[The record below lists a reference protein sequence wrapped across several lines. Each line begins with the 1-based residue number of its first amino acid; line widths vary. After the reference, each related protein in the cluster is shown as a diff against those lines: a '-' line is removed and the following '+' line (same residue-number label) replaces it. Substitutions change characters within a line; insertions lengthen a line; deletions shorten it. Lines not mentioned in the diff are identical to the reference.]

1 MGGSVTQAAGALRFD
16 RRTVIVTGAGSGLG
30 RAYALEFARRGAQVV
45 VNDPGLAPD
54 GRRSASVVA
63 AEITALGGQAL
74 ASTDSVLEGGQV
86 VAAALDAF
94 GSVDV
99 LVNNAGIIRDR
110 SFSKMTEDDWRAVQ
124 DVHLTGAWRITHAA
138 WPRMLDRQFG
148 RILFISSAAGLYGN
162 FGQANYS
169 AAKLGLVGMMHAL
182 AREGAAKNVLS
193 NAVAPL
199 AATPFTSGVMPADIA
214 AKLQPAQVVP
224 LIIALAHE
232 SSRENGSL
240 FEAGGGWFARLRWQ
254 RSQGLRLGGAQ
265 EATAEAILAR
275 WADVTGF
282 DAGVDYPQAVEDS
295 LQQALGARS

>member
-16 RRTVIVTGAGSGLG
+16 GRTVVVTGAGSGLG
-30 RAYALEFARRGAQVV
+30 RAYALEFAQRGANVL
-45 VNDPGLAPD
+45 VNDPGVAAD
-54 GRRSASVVA
+54 GTRSAIAVA
-63 AEITALGGQAL
+63 DSITVRGGRAV
-74 ASTDSVLEGGQV
+74 ANTDSVLDGGHII
-86 VAAALDAF
+86 AAAMDAF

-99 LVNNAGIIRDR
+99 LINNAGIIRDR
-110 SFSKMTEDDWRAVQ
+110 SFGKMTEDDWRAVN
-124 DVHLTGAWRITHAA
+124 DVHLTGAWRITRAA
-138 WPRMLDRQFG
+138 WPHMTGRQFG
-148 RILFISSAAGLYGN
+148 RILFIASAAGLYGN

>member
-16 RRTVIVTGAGSGLG
+16 GRTVIVTGAGSGLG
-30 RAYALEFARRGAQVV
+30 RAYALEFARRGAQVI

-54 GRRSASVVA
+54 GSRSASIVA
-63 AEITALGGQAL
+63 AEIAALGGQAL
-74 ASTDSVLEGGQV
+74 ASTDSVLDGGQV

-110 SFSKMTEDDWRAVQ
+110 SFAKMTEDDWRAVH
-124 DVHLTGAWRITHAA
+124 DVHLTGAWRVTHAA

-199 AATPFTSGVMPADIA
+199 AATPFTSGVMPAEIA
-214 AKLQPAQVVP
+214 AKLQPVQVVP
-224 LIIALAHE
+224 LVIALAHE
-232 SSRENGSL
+232 GSRENGSL

-254 RSQGLRLGGAQ
+254 RSRGLRLGGAQ
-265 EATAEAILAR
+265 EPTAETVLAH

-282 DAGVDYPQAVEDS
+282 DAGADYPQAVEDS
-295 LQQALGARS
+295 LQQALGARA

>member
-1 MGGSVTQAAGALRFD
+1 MTKELRFD
-16 RRTVIVTGAGSGLG
+16 GRVAIITGAGGGLG
-30 RAYALEFARRGAQVV
+30 RAYALLLASRGASVV
-45 VNDPGLAPD
+45 VNDLGGGMHGEGASQ
-54 GRRSASVVA
+54 SAADRVVDEIIAAGGEAVANYDSVEHGERIVQ
-63 AEITALGGQAL
+63 TALDQ
-74 ASTDSVLEGGQV
+74 
-86 VAAALDAF
+86 F
-94 GSVDV
+94 GRVDI
-99 LVNNAGIIRDR
+99 LINNAGILRDT
-110 SFSKMTEDDWRAVQ
+110 SFHKMTDEDWEKIYR
-124 DVHLTGAWRITHAA
+124 VHLYGSYKVTHAA
-138 WPRMLDRQFG
+138 WPHLRDQGYG
-148 RILFISSAAGLYGN
+148 RIVNTSSAAGLYGN

-169 AAKLGLVGMMHAL
+169 AAKLGLVGMMNAL

-224 LIIALAHE
+224 LVIALAHE

-295 LQQALGARS
+295 LLQALGARS